1 MKNTIQTSIIFLL
14 MAFLFS
20 CQNNPSQSPENKPS
34 AATLADEPETKAQQT
49 ACYQGTENGTNQIS
63 LQIIYDGDQVNGY
76 LTHYNPNGHSILGQ
90 FTGTKKEDIILA
102 DCQQLF
108 EGATMTSEISFKIDG
123 ENIYQGSG
131 EMTESSDRLIFKDK
145 SNIQYNQLLTSTDC
159 EQIAEHIQWSKEAI
173 AEF

>member
-1 MKNTIQTSIIFLL
+1 

-20 CQNNPSQSPENKPS
+20 CQNNPSQSSENEPS
-34 AATLADEPETKAQQT
+34 AATLPDEPETKAQQT
-49 ACYQGTENGTNQIS
+49 ACYRGTENSTNQIS

-76 LTHYNPNGHSILGQ
+76 LTHYNPNGHSILGH
-90 FTGTKKEDIILA
+90 FSGLKKNEIILA
-102 DCQQLF
+102 NCQQLF

-131 EMTESSDRLIFKDK
+131 EMTESGDRLIFKDK
-145 SNIQYNQLLTSTDC
+145 SNIQYRQLLTSTDC
-159 EQIAEHIQWSKEAI
+159 DQIEEHIQWSKEAL